1 MIKKSWF
8 VFPLN
13 LIFSAM
19 GGMPIERNKKTAT
32 TDQVAKR
39 FRQSDSFH
47 IAITP
52 EGTRSLVKKWK
63 MGFYH
68 IAVKAHVPIQLA
80 YIDYGKKEVG
90 ITEIFIPT
98 GDEKADLK
106 YIRAFY
112 KDVQARFPEKFYVKA

>member
-1 MIKKSWF
+1 
-8 VFPLN
+8 
-13 LIFSAM
+13 M
-19 GGMPIERNKKTAT
+19 GGMSIERNKKTAT
-32 TDQVAKR
+32 TDQVAER

-98 GDEKADLK
+98 GDGKADLK
-106 YIRAFY
+106 YIRHFTRMY
-112 KDVQARFPEKFYVKA
+112 KPVFRKILR

>member
-13 LIFSAM
+13 LIFGAM

-32 TDQVAKR
+32 TDQVAER

-68 IAVKAHVPIQLA
+68 IAVKANVPIQLA

-112 KDVQARFPEKFYVKA
+112 KDVQARFPEKFLR